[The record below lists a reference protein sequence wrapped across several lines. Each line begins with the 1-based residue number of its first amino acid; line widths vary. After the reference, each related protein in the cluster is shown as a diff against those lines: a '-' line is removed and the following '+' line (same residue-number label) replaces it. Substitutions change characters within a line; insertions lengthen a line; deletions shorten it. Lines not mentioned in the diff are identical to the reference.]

1 MPHGCLPQRGLWLD
15 SLSAKERLG
24 LPASTVLLTMFGF
37 LEGYKGHDVA
47 VRALARMP
55 ERFQLA
61 ICGGPHPESPR
72 RRISLGAGGY
82 TNLRRRPSG
91 VSPMPKL
98 IPCPLFIGGE
108 WITVSGVP
116 TTPVHNP
123 SVGEVIA
130 ETPMCGADVID
141 QAVQAAAKA
150 FPTWME
156 TPPVERARILFRL
169 KVLLEDHFDELARSV
184 TTEHGKTLAEARGD
198 VRRGLENIEF
208 ACGAPSLLMGES
220 AENVARGID
229 CDSIRQPLGVV
240 AGITPFNF
248 PAMVP
253 LWMWP
258 IAIACGNTFVLK
270 PSEKVPLTSIRIAQ
284 LAQQAGLPAGV
295 LNLVHGG
302 RDAVNAI
309 LEHPQVKAVSFVG
322 STPVAR
328 EIHRIGTLH
337 GKRVQAAGGAKNF
350 VLVMPDA
357 DVSNSSTGILEAAFG
372 CAGERCMAGSTAV
385 AIGKAADTVL
395 PRLVDVVSRIKVGP
409 TDRDP
414 EAQMGAVITRQHAD
428 RVCELISQAAAQG
441 ATPLID
447 GRITKVASAPNGF
460 FVGPT
465 VLDHVRPEMVTMQE
479 EVFGPVLNVVRMDD
493 LDAAIELANT
503 SPYGNGAA
511 IFTRSGKAA
520 REFRHRVQAGM
531 VGINIGVP
539 APMAFF
545 PFSGWHASFFGDLHL
560 QGRESVAF
568 FTQQKV
574 TTTRWF
580 AEGEGTIWAAK

>member
-1 MPHGCLPQRGLWLD
+1 M
-15 SLSAKERLG
+15 SK
-24 LPASTVLLTMFGF
+24 LL
-37 LEGYKGHDVA
+37 
-47 VRALARMP
+47 
-55 ERFQLA
+55 
-61 ICGGPHPESPR
+61 
-72 RRISLGAGGY
+72 
-82 TNLRRRPSG
+82 
-91 VSPMPKL
+91 
-98 IPCPLFIGGE
+98 PCPLFIGGE
-108 WITVSGVP
+108 WTTVSGVP

-123 SVGEVIA
+123 SIGEVIA
-130 ETPMCGADVID
+130 ETPLCGADVID
-141 QAVQAAAKA
+141 QAVKAAAKA
-150 FPTWME
+150 YPAWME

-169 KVLLEDHFDELARSV
+169 KVLLEDHFEELARSV

-302 RDAVNAI
+302 RDAVTAI

-520 REFRHRVQAGM
+520 REFRHRLQAGM